1 MLFQTL
7 EFFSFFIIFFFL
19 YNFSSLRIQNVLL
32 LLAGCFFYSTWSLKT
47 LPILLFSIFFN
58 FYGAVYLRSLERTT
72 YKKHLLTFLIFL
84 NLFFL
89 ILFKYFILDWTRLA
103 LFALNL
109 NLSIKLFTFEIYF
122 YYDSNSFCYLIMF
135 ASLYFSN
142 YSKSPLKCSSFWFVK

>member
-89 ILFKYFILDWTRLA
+89 ILFKYFIFFYYCKRYNSYIWTRYKPTLK
-103 LFALNL
+103 FAAIITCGNIFLY
-109 NLSIKLFTFEIYF
+109 LS
-122 YYDSNSFCYLIMF
+122 
-135 ASLYFSN
+135 
-142 YSKSPLKCSSFWFVK
+142 